1 MGRDKF
7 SIRLKDSS
15 LLALIKRECLKTN
28 WPVRV
33 LRKDAIKRCGPLGG
47 VYTGLKKSKADAVI
61 FLACDMPF
69 VSAAQLKRVARALT
83 AKSAAAF
90 TKQNGYATFPFAIRK
105 TALNQIAEQIETGDC
120 SLQTLAR
127 KLRARFVRAKKSE
140 LFDIDT
146 PEDLATAR
154 KRLNS

>member
-1 MGRDKF
+1 MGRDKT
-7 SIRLKDSS
+7 SIQLKDSS
-15 LLALIKRECLKTN
+15 LLALAKRESLKTK

-33 LRKDAIKRCGPLGG
+33 LRKDAVKRCGPLGG
-47 VYTGLKKSKADAVI
+47 VYTALKQSKADIVI
-61 FLACDMPF
+61 FVACDMPF
-69 VSAAQLKRVARALT
+69 VSATQLKRVARALT

-105 TALNQIAEQIETGDC
+105 TALNQIAEQIETADF

-127 KLRARFVRAKKSE
+127 KLRAKFVRAKKSE

-146 PEDLATAR
+146 PDDLATAH